1 MPIAPVPR
9 GATVHRI
16 ASKAEG
22 NGRHRGRSSE
32 SDPLA
37 YLVKDAVMTSQEGT
51 RDNLGPQDRVIE
63 CVDCWKQFVFT
74 ARRD

>member
-1 MPIAPVPR
+1 M
-9 GATVHRI
+9 RI
-16 ASKAEG
+16 NES
-22 NGRHRGRSSE
+22 GRHRGRSYD

-74 ARRD
+74 DGEARWFQANGY